1 MDQSKYNQ
9 FVIDYI
15 QEAIEESDGSV
26 SGIANY
32 LEKQKKPGFLASG
45 AKKEAFYRVKK
56 VFTEM
61 RDRPFWLVLK
71 ALGLR
76 EEDIEQES

>member
-1 MDQSKYNQ
+1 MDQKKYKQ
-9 FVIDYI
+9 FLIEFL

-32 LEKQKKPGFLASG
+32 IEKQKKPGIFASG
-45 AKKEAFYRVKK
+45 AKKEAFYRIKK
-56 VFTEM
+56 VLTEM

-71 ALGLR
+71 ALGLS
-76 EEDIEQES
+76 EEDLE